1 LSPIPKFLF
10 DFGLLPRRRSVPP
23 LARFLL
29 RVARMRDPRK
39 KQRLA
44 ESYFARACQ
53 HGLPLIES
61 TGGRGA
67 QPGFGHAVFLYR
79 GSEQKVA
86 LWCDLP
92 SPQPNDFTRISGT
105 DLHYFTRELELDA
118 RMDYKF
124 ILDGGPWVL
133 DPANPRTTEGAFGVS
148 SQFWMPEYTP
158 PDIEHRDNIPH
169 GTIEELE
176 WESELLANSRP
187 VKIYLPP
194 GYAHASPGAAAAD
207 ARYASLYVH
216 DGLDYLNFAKIANI
230 LDNGIAARRFPP
242 LIAVLIPPVE
252 REKEYDANE
261 TFARAI
267 VEELVPLVDENFCTR
282 RDPAHRA
289 TLGASMGG
297 LCAVHLAGAHPDVFG
312 NAAGQSS
319 AFFVE
324 SPLANVCLNLDT
336 DTPPK
341 PVRLHLDVGAYE
353 RYYHKDLLSGN
364 RKFADA
370 IRRKGY
376 PLQYRE
382 VHEGHSWGSWRA
394 RIAPALAFFWGKT

>member
-10 DFGLLPRRRSVPP
+10 DLGLLPRRRGVPP
-23 LARFLL
+23 LERLL
-29 RVARMRDPRK
+29 SRVARARDPRK

-44 ESYFARACQ
+44 EGYFSRACEY
-53 HGLPLIES
+53 GLPLVE
-61 TGGRGA
+61 RA
-67 QPGFGHAVFLYR
+67 DRPGFARAVFLYR
-79 GSEQKVA
+79 GPAQKVA

-92 SPQPNDFTRISGT
+92 GMKNSDFTRIAGT

-148 SQFWMPEYTP
+148 SQFWMPDYTP
-158 PDIEHRDNIPH
+158 PDIEHRDNVPH
-169 GTIEELE
+169 GTIEDLE
-176 WESELLANSRP
+176 WKSELLANTRT

-194 GYAHASPGAAAAD
+194 EYRSVRSAS
-207 ARYASLYVH
+207 ARYPSLYVH
-216 DGLDYLNFAKIANI
+216 DGYDYLNFAKVANV
-230 LDNGIAARRFPP
+230 LDNGAAARCFPA
-242 LIAVLIPPVE
+242 LLAVLIPPVE
-252 REKEYDANE
+252 REKEYDANQ

-267 VEELVPLVDENFCTR
+267 VEELAPLIDEKYRTHAK
-282 RDPAHRA
+282 PEWRA

-319 AFFVE
+319 ALFVE
-324 SPLANVCLNLDT
+324 SPLVKVRLNLDT
-336 DTPPK
+336 DAPPK
-341 PVRLHLDVGAYE
+341 PVRLHLDVGTYE
-353 RYYHKDLLSGN
+353 RHYHKDLLSGN

-370 IRRKGY
+370 IRRKAY
-376 PLQYRE
+376 HLQYRE

-394 RIAPALAFFWGKT
+394 RIAPALAFFWGKS

>member
-10 DFGLLPRRRSVPP
+10 DLGLLPRRRSAPP
-23 LARFLL
+23 LAKFLS
-29 RVARMRDPRK
+29 RVARARDPRK
-39 KQRLA
+39 RQRLA
-44 ESYFARACQ
+44 DAYFARACES
-53 HGLPLIES
+53 GLPLIERS
-61 TGGRGA
+61 T
-67 QPGFGHAVFLYR
+67 QPGFARAGFLYR
-79 GSEQKVA
+79 GPQQKVA

-92 SPQPNDFTRISGT
+92 SPQPGDFTRIAGT

-124 ILDGGPWVL
+124 ILDGGRWVL

-148 SQFWMPEYTP
+148 SQFWMPDYTP
-158 PDIEHRDNIPH
+158 PDIEPHDNIPH
-169 GTIEELE
+169 GTIEEFE
-176 WESELLANSRP
+176 WKSELLANARA
-187 VKIYLPP
+187 VKVYLPP
-194 GYAHASPGAAAAD
+194 GYAHANSGMAAAD
-207 ARYASLYVH
+207 ARYPSLYVH
-216 DGLDYLNFAKIANI
+216 DGVDYLNFAKIANI
-230 LDNGIAARRFPP
+230 LDNGAAASRFPP
-242 LIAVLIPPVE
+242 LIAVFIPPVE

-267 VEELVPLVDENFCTR
+267 VEELVPRIDEQCRTHAK
-282 RDPAHRA
+282 PEWRA

-297 LCAVHLAGAHPDVFG
+297 LCAVHLAGAHPDIFG

-324 SPLANVCLNLDT
+324 SPLVKVRLNLDT
-336 DTPPK
+336 DAPRK
-341 PVRLHLDVGAYE
+341 PVRLHLDVGTYE
-353 RYYHKDLLSGN
+353 RHYHKDLLSGN

-376 PLQYRE
+376 PLQYFE

-394 RIAPALAFFWGKT
+394 RVAPALAFFWGTLA

>member
-1 LSPIPKFLF
+1 MSPLPKFLF
-10 DFGLLPRRRSVPP
+10 DFGLLPRRKGVPR
-23 LARFLL
+23 LAKFLS
-29 RVARMRDPRK
+29 RVARARDPRK

-44 ESYFARACQ
+44 EGYFSRACE
-53 HGLPLIES
+53 HGLPLIE
-61 TGGRGA
+61 RDDR
-67 QPGFGHAVFLYR
+67 PGFGRAVFLYR
-79 GSEQKVA
+79 GPEQKVA

-92 SPQPNDFTRISGT
+92 GVKDSDFTRVPGT

-133 DPANPRTTEGAFGVS
+133 DPANPRTTEGAFGTS
-148 SQFWMPEYTP
+148 SQFWMPDYTP
-158 PDIEHRDNIPH
+158 PAIERRDNIPH
-169 GTIEELE
+169 GTIEDLE
-176 WESELLANSRP
+176 WRSDLLANSRP

-194 GYAHASPGAAAAD
+194 DYTAAQSAQE
-207 ARYASLYVH
+207 RYPSLYVH
-216 DGLDYLNFAKIANI
+216 DGFDYLNFAKLANV

-267 VEELVPLVDENFCTR
+267 VEELVSLVDDKYRTR
-282 RDPAHRA
+282 RNPAHRA

-297 LCAVHLAGAHPDVFG
+297 LCAVHLAGAHPEVFG

-324 SPLANVCLNLDT
+324 SPLVKVRLNLDT
-336 DTPPK
+336 EAPPK
-341 PVRLHLDVGAYE
+341 PVRLHLDVGTYE

-376 PLQYRE
+376 PLQYLE

-394 RIAPALAFFWGKT
+394 RLAPALEFFWGSEP

>member
-1 LSPIPKFLF
+1 MSPIPKFLF
-10 DFGLLPRRRSVPP
+10 DFGLLPRGKGVPP
-23 LARFLL
+23 LGKFLS
-29 RVARMRDPRK
+29 RVARARDPRK

-44 ESYFARACQ
+44 EAYFARACES
-53 HGLPLIES
+53 GLPLIEAM
-61 TGGRGA
+61 GRGT
-67 QPGFGHAVFLYR
+67 QPGFARAVFLYR
-79 GSEQKVA
+79 GPEQKVT

-92 SPQPNDFTRISGT
+92 GVKNSDFTRIEGT
-105 DLHYFTRELELDA
+105 DLHYFTRELERDA

-158 PDIEHRDNIPH
+158 PDIEFRDGIAH
-169 GTIEELE
+169 GTLEELE
-176 WESELLANSRP
+176 WNSERLGNSRT
-187 VKIYLPP
+187 VKICLPAD
-194 GYAHASPGAAAAD
+194 YRAVHAAHA
-207 ARYASLYVH
+207 RYPSLYVH
-216 DGLDYLNFAKIANI
+216 DGHDYLNFARIANL
-230 LDNGIAARRFPP
+230 LDNGAADGRFPP
-242 LIAVLIPPVE
+242 LIAVLVPPVE

-267 VEELVPLVDENFCTR
+267 VEELVPLVDENYRTHR
-282 RDPAHRA
+282 EPAHRA

-324 SPLANVCLNLDT
+324 SPLVKVRLNLDT
-336 DTPPK
+336 DAPPK
-341 PVRLHLDVGAYE
+341 PVRLHLDVGTYE
-353 RYYHKDLLSGN
+353 RHYHKDLLSGN
-364 RKFADA
+364 RKFAEA

-376 PLQYRE
+376 PLQYIE

-394 RIAPALAFFWGKT
+394 RVAPALAFFWGTRA

>member
-1 LSPIPKFLF
+1 MSPIPKFLF
-10 DFGLLPRRRSVPP
+10 DLGLLPKRKGVPP
-23 LARFLL
+23 LAKFLS
-29 RVARMRDPRK
+29 RIERARDPRK
-39 KQRLA
+39 RQRLA
-44 ESYFARACQ
+44 GTYFNRAKES
-53 HGLPLIES
+53 GLPLIERS
-61 TGGRGA
+61 HR
-67 QPGFGHAVFLYR
+67 PGFARAVFLHR
-79 GSEQKVA
+79 GPEQKVA

-92 SPQPNDFTRISGT
+92 GVKNSEFTRIDGT
-105 DLHYFTRELELDA
+105 DLHYLTRELELDA

-133 DPANPRTTEGAFGVS
+133 DPANPRSTEGAFGTS

-158 PDIEHRDNIPH
+158 PDVERRDGIPH
-169 GTIEELE
+169 GTVEDLE
-176 WESELLANSRP
+176 WKSELLANTRT

-194 GYAHASPGAAAAD
+194 DYARHAD
-207 ARYASLYVH
+207 ARCPSLYVH

-230 LDNGIAARRFPP
+230 LDNGAAGGCFPP
-242 LIAVLIPPVE
+242 LVAVLIPPVA

-267 VEELVPLVDENFCTR
+267 VEELVPLIDSKCRTL
-282 RDPAHRA
+282 RDPARRA

-324 SPLANVCLNLDT
+324 SPLVKVRLNLDT
-336 DTPPK
+336 DAPRK
-341 PVRLHLDVGAYE
+341 PVRLHLDVGTYE

-364 RKFADA
+364 RRFSDA
-370 IRRKGY
+370 IRRKSY
-376 PLQYRE
+376 PLQYVE

-394 RIAPALAFFWGKT
+394 RIAPALEFFWGRTRP

>member
-10 DFGLLPRRRSVPP
+10 DLGLLPRRKGVPP
-23 LARFLL
+23 LARLL
-29 RVARMRDPRK
+29 ARVARARDPRK

-44 ESYFARACQ
+44 EAYYARACEN
-53 HGLPLIES
+53 GLPLIES
-61 TGGRGA
+61 LTWRSA
-67 QPGFGHAVFLYR
+67 QPGLARAVFLYR
-79 GSEQKVA
+79 GPEQRVT

-92 SPQPNDFTRISGT
+92 GVKNSDFTRIEGT

-133 DPANPRTTEGAFGVS
+133 DPSNPRTTEGAFGIS
-148 SQFWMPEYTP
+148 SQFWMPEYQP
-158 PDIEHRDNIPH
+158 PDIESRDGIPH

-176 WESELLANSRP
+176 WKSELLANRRT

-194 GYAHASPGAAAAD
+194 GHAAARSAQ
-207 ARYASLYVH
+207 ARFPSLYVH
-216 DGLDYLNFAKIANI
+216 DGHDYLNFAKIANV
-230 LDNGIAARRFPP
+230 LDNSAFAGRFPP
-242 LIAVLIPPVE
+242 LLAVLIPPVE

-261 TFARAI
+261 AFARAL
-267 VEELVPLVDENFCTR
+267 VEELVPLIDEKYGTHAK
-282 RDPAHRA
+282 PEWRA

-297 LCAVHLAGAHPDVFG
+297 LCAVHLAGAHPEVFG

-319 AFFVE
+319 AFFAE
-324 SPLANVCLNLDT
+324 SPLVKVRLNLDT
-336 DTPPK
+336 DAPPK
-341 PVRLHLDVGAYE
+341 PVRLHLDVGTYE
-353 RYYHKDLLSGN
+353 RHYHKDLLSGN
-364 RKFADA
+364 RKFAEA

-376 PLQYRE
+376 PLQYVE

-394 RIAPALAFFWGKT
+394 RIAPALAFFWGSEP